1 MTTLV
6 DTSVI
11 IDVLRG
17 EPRAADFMEGL
28 GEVPFASEL
37 TRIETLR
44 GMRSQE
50 RLLTELLF
58 RELSWVPVD
67 EAIARRA
74 GGLGR
79 RWRRSH
85 PGISTTDLAIA
96 ATAQELDAELA
107 TANVRHFPMFQGL
120 RPPY

>member
-1 MTTLV
+1 MTVLV

-17 EPRAADFMEGL
+17 HESAKDFLEGL
-28 GEVPFASEL
+28 PEVPFASEL

-44 GMRSQE
+44 GMRSRERADTE
-50 RLLTELLF
+50 RLLRRL
-58 RELSWVPVD
+58 RWVPVD
-67 EAIARRA
+67 EPVAQLAA
-74 GGLGR
+74 ELGR
-79 RWRRSH
+79 RWRDSH

-96 ATAQELDAELA
+96 ATAQELSADLA
-107 TANVRHFPMFQGL
+107 TANVRHFPMFPEL